1 MVYREPGGFALV
13 VAATNGHV
21 VGLHP
26 ETGAEV
32 WRFDFPERPSGFDVA
47 VRLAIAGEHLYALT
61 RGWLACIHLPT
72 GRAVGQVRT
81 GGAMGPTP
89 GSLLAAP
96 DRILVAQ
103 AGVVQCFSPQGNLL
117 WEKRGLE
124 FSDNVALAYGD
135 DVVQGD
141 RGAS

>member
-1 MVYREPGGFALV
+1 MVYREPGGLALV
-13 VAATNGHV
+13 VAATNSHV
-21 VGLHP
+21 HGLHA

-32 WRFDFPERPSGFDVA
+32 WRFEFPEQRSGFDVA
-47 VRLAIAGEHLYALT
+47 VRLAMAGEFLYALT

-81 GGAMGPTP
+81 RGALGPTP

-103 AGVVQCFSPQGNLL
+103 GGVLQCFSPQGRLL
-117 WEKRGLE
+117 WERRGLE

-135 DVVQGD
+135 EIVQGD
-141 RGAS
+141 RGGS